1 MCSIPGG
8 EPESLENDDQLDPEV
23 ASYGPSTGPALFLC
37 CCWIL
42 IHLIAYILLL
52 KRIKIFLIYD
62 TIAST
67 NCNSVY
73 ASCFTLTY
81 TSAAVVPSDPLI
93 TTTWY
98 TGLVGDAL

>member
-1 MCSIPGG
+1 VYI
-8 EPESLENDDQLDPEV
+8 QEV
-23 ASYGPSTGPALFLC
+23 NQKALRMMIS
-37 CCWIL
+37 WIQRL
-42 IHLIAYILLL
+42 RLTALNRARAFPLLL
-52 KRIKIFLIYD
+52 LDSDSFNCIYSFTKRIKIFLIYD

>member
-8 EPESLENDDQLDPEV
+8 EPESLENDDQLIQRLRL
-23 ASYGPSTGPALFLC
+23 TALNRARFSFALLDSDSFNC
-37 CCWIL
+37 I
-42 IHLIAYILLL
+42 YSLL
-52 KRIKIFLIYD
+52 KESKFLNYD

-98 TGLVGDAL
+98 TGW

>member
-1 MCSIPGG
+1 MTGIHLLDYYRNCMCSIPGG

-52 KRIKIFLIYD
+52 KESKF
-62 TIAST
+62 S
-67 NCNSVY
+67 
-73 ASCFTLTY
+73 
-81 TSAAVVPSDPLI
+81 
-93 TTTWY
+93 
-98 TGLVGDAL
+98 

>member
-23 ASYGPSTGPALFLC
+23 ASYGPSTGPAFP
-37 CCWIL
+37 
-42 IHLIAYILLL
+42 LLL
-52 KRIKIFLIYD
+52 LDSDSFNCIYSFTKRIKIFLIYD

>member
-23 ASYGPSTGPALFLC
+23 ASYGPQPGPLFLC

-52 KRIKIFLIYD
+52 KESKF
-62 TIAST
+62 S
-67 NCNSVY
+67 
-73 ASCFTLTY
+73 
-81 TSAAVVPSDPLI
+81 
-93 TTTWY
+93 
-98 TGLVGDAL
+98 

>member
-8 EPESLENDDQLDPEV
+8 EPESLENDDQLDPEVASTGPALFLCCCWILIHLIAYIEPESLENDDQLDPEV

-52 KRIKIFLIYD
+52 KESKF
-62 TIAST
+62 S
-67 NCNSVY
+67 
-73 ASCFTLTY
+73 
-81 TSAAVVPSDPLI
+81 
-93 TTTWY
+93 
-98 TGLVGDAL
+98 

>member
-23 ASYGPSTGPALFLC
+23 ASYGPSTGARAFP
-37 CCWIL
+37 
-42 IHLIAYILLL
+42 LLL
-52 KRIKIFLIYD
+52 LDSDSFNCIYSFTKRIKIFLIYD

>member
-1 MCSIPGG
+1 MAGDFGLGLNLAHDGLDYYRNCMCSIPGG

-52 KRIKIFLIYD
+52 KESKFL
-62 TIAST
+62 
-67 NCNSVY
+67 N
-73 ASCFTLTY
+73 L
-81 TSAAVVPSDPLI
+81 
-93 TTTWY
+93 
-98 TGLVGDAL
+98 

>member
-1 MCSIPGG
+1 MCSIQ
-8 EPESLENDDQLDPEV
+8 EVNQKALRMMISLDPEV
-23 ASYGPSTGPALFLC
+23 ASYGPSTGPALFP
-37 CCWIL
+37 
-42 IHLIAYILLL
+42 LLL
-52 KRIKIFLIYD
+52 LDSDSFNCIYSFTKRIKIFLIYD

>member
-23 ASYGPSTGPALFLC
+23 ASYGLNRARAFP
-37 CCWIL
+37 
-42 IHLIAYILLL
+42 LLL
-52 KRIKIFLIYD
+52 LDSDSFNCIYSFTKRIKIFLIYD

-67 NCNSVY
+67 NCIQY
-73 ASCFTLTY
+73 MLHFLPLTY

>member
-8 EPESLENDDQLDPEV
+8 EPESLENDDQLIQRLRLT
-23 ASYGPSTGPALFLC
+23 ALNRPALSFAVVDSDSFNC
-37 CCWIL
+37 I
-42 IHLIAYILLL
+42 YSFT

-73 ASCFTLTY
+73 ASCLHLHIHLRSF
-81 TSAAVVPSDPLI
+81 PSDPLI

-98 TGLVGDAL
+98 TGW

>member
-23 ASYGPSTGPALFLC
+23 ALTALNRARAFPF

-52 KRIKIFLIYD
+52 KESKF
-62 TIAST
+62 S
-67 NCNSVY
+67 
-73 ASCFTLTY
+73 
-81 TSAAVVPSDPLI
+81 
-93 TTTWY
+93 
-98 TGLVGDAL
+98 

>member
-23 ASYGPSTGPALFLC
+23 ASYEPSTGLALFP
-37 CCWIL
+37 
-42 IHLIAYILLL
+42 LLL
-52 KRIKIFLIYD
+52 LDSDSFNCIYSFTKRIKIFLIYD